1 MVALRLFLVF
11 LPLAAAAP
19 SSYALEPQ
27 DLTLH
32 RLVRRHCEKPNNC
45 GAAVQGTECNFC
57 CAKDVKPS
65 SVHCKAEADKACQ
78 ADGKEGVTFNCDAD

>member
-11 LPLAAAAP
+11 LPLAAA
-19 SSYALEPQ
+19 
-27 DLTLH
+27 
-32 RLVRRHCEKPNNC
+32 KPNNC

-65 SVHCKAEADKACQ
+65 SVHCKAEAGKACQ